1 MTSVIRPLGELETR
15 VMDVLWSEA
24 PLSVRDVAGRLA
36 RLKLAYTTLMTT
48 LDRLHKKG
56 LLERTKDG
64 NAFLYAPAMDR
75 AAYQGRLVAAAVEPL
90 LRDGAAPILA
100 AFVDTAAGV
109 DEENLAR
116 LEALIRE
123 RRRKR

>member
-1 MTSVIRPLGELETR
+1 MRPLGELEAR
-15 VMDVLWSEA
+15 VMDVMWSEDA
-24 PLSVRDVAGRLA
+24 PRSVRDVTHKLA
-36 RLKLAYTTLMTT
+36 RLGLAYTTLMTT

-56 LLERTKDG
+56 LLRRTKDG
-64 NAFLYAPAMDR
+64 NAFVYAPAIDR
-75 AAYQGRLVAAAVEPL
+75 TEYQRRLVAAAVEPL
-90 LRDGAAPILA
+90 LRDGAAPVLA
-100 AFVDTAAGV
+100 AFVDAAAGV